1 MSLRNLVKHLV
12 DKPLDLESRN
22 LLVDRE
28 KEIQILNRFA
38 EFQSYG
44 VYGVAGETG
53 VGKTTVLNFVEAKDA
68 CVKKIN
74 ITLRE
79 SVDSILYDLIYKL
92 ARALEVEGGIAKEAR
107 QIREWIT
114 EEVASVRGFVLG
126 VSMVASASVN
136 FQKSQLP
143 RFNFFAAR
151 EKLAE
156 LIEKTVQLKRK
167 LILLIDELDKEKKED
182 VLRTLDA
189 IKSQILFENLVVIL
203 ALPYSIYREYSADRM
218 KWNEAGNLE
227 NIFKDFVFLEPLSK
241 SDIKE
246 LLIRRIHEHLE
257 LVSQEVLEIASDF
270 ADGNPRDAIW
280 ILNKTVFENVGEK
293 RISKEHIVRTI
304 EKLVGEYFAHQLT
317 LTENQR
323 KALRALTDFTGS
335 KEELVFELQKSGIKR
350 TTAYSIIE
358 QLVQKKILL
367 LRNGVYRL
375 SGKFKHVDMDS
386 LFQIR

>member
-1 MSLRNLVKHLV
+1 M
-12 DKPLDLESRN
+12 
-22 LLVDRE
+22 
-28 KEIQILNRFA
+28 
-38 EFQSYG
+38 
-44 VYGVAGETG
+44 
-53 VGKTTVLNFVEAKDA
+53 
-68 CVKKIN
+68 
-74 ITLRE
+74 
-79 SVDSILYDLIYKL
+79 
-92 ARALEVEGGIAKEAR
+92 
-107 QIREWIT
+107 
-114 EEVASVRGFVLG
+114 
-126 VSMVASASVN
+126 
-136 FQKSQLP
+136 
-143 RFNFFAAR
+143 
-151 EKLAE
+151 
-156 LIEKTVQLKRK
+156 
-167 LILLIDELDKEKKED
+167 LIDELDKEKKED

>member
-1 MSLRNLVKHLV
+1 M
-12 DKPLDLESRN
+12 
-22 LLVDRE
+22 
-28 KEIQILNRFA
+28 
-38 EFQSYG
+38 
-44 VYGVAGETG
+44 
-53 VGKTTVLNFVEAKDA
+53 
-68 CVKKIN
+68 N

-79 SVDSILYDLIYKL
+79 SVDSILYDLIYNL
-92 ARALEVEGGIAKEAR
+92 ARALEAEREIAREAK

-114 EEVASVRGFVLG
+114 EEVASVRGFALG
-126 VSMVASASVN
+126 FSMVASANVN
-136 FQKSQLP
+136 VQKSEMP
-143 RFNFFAAR
+143 RFNFFAAK

-156 LIEKTVQLKRK
+156 LIEKTVRMKEK
-167 LILLIDELDKEKKED
+167 LILLIDELDKERKED

-189 IKSQILFENLVVIL
+189 IKSQIVFEGLVVIL

-218 KWNEAGNLE
+218 RWNEAGNLE
-227 NIFKDFVFLEPLSK
+227 NIFKDIVFLEPLSK

-246 LLIRRIHEHLE
+246 LLIRRIREHLD

-280 ILNKTVFENVGEK
+280 ILNKTVFENVEEK

-304 EKLVGEYFAHQLT
+304 EKLVGEYFVHQLT

-323 KALRALTDFTGS
+323 KALRTLRNFTGS
-335 KEELVFELQKSGIKR
+335 KEQLVSELQKVGIKR
-350 TTAYSIIE
+350 TTAYSVIE

-367 LRNGVYRL
+367 FRNGVYRL
-375 SGKFKHVDMDS
+375 SGKFKHVDMNS

>member
-1 MSLRNLVKHLV
+1 VSLKDLVRHLV
-12 DKPLDLESRN
+12 DKPLDLETRN
-22 LLVDRE
+22 LLVNRE
-28 KEIQILNRFA
+28 KEIQILNRLA

-79 SVDSILYDLIYKL
+79 SVDSILYDLIYNL
-92 ARALEVEGGIAKEAR
+92 ARALEAEREIAREAK
-107 QIREWIT
+107 QIREWVT
-114 EEVASVRGFVLG
+114 EEVASVRGFALG
-126 VSMVASASVN
+126 FSMVASANVN
-136 FQKSQLP
+136 FQKSEMP
-143 RFNFFAAR
+143 RFNFFAAK

-156 LIEKTVQLKRK
+156 LIERTVRMKEK
-167 LILLIDELDKEKKED
+167 LILLIDELDKERKED

-189 IKSQILFENLVVIL
+189 IKSQIVFEGLVVIL

-218 KWNEAGNLE
+218 RWNEAGNLE
-227 NIFKDFVFLEPLSK
+227 NIFKDIVFLEPLSK

-246 LLIRRIHEHLE
+246 LLIRRIREHLD

-280 ILNKTVFENVGEK
+280 ILNKTVFENVEEK

-304 EKLVGEYFAHQLT
+304 EKLVGEYFVHQLT

-323 KALRALTDFTGS
+323 KALRTLRDFTGS
-335 KEELVFELQKSGIKR
+335 KEQLVSELQKVGIKR
-350 TTAYSIIE
+350 TTAYSVIE

-367 LRNGVYRL
+367 FRNGVYRL
-375 SGKFKHVDMDS
+375 SGKFKHVDMNS